1 MAGRAMSSKSG
12 IAAAAWTLGLLAAPS
27 GAALEEQLGPF
38 AVKLRIGAGV
48 QTGTFEEPRT
58 GLSGDDSDFTWSA
71 ILNVER
77 LTEGGALFGVQLEID
92 DGGRQVE
99 DLARDELY
107 LFYASDIGRFE
118 LGEQD
123 GAADVLS
130 LRAPVVGLG
139 QVRGEFA
146 RYAGSAALLSPFDT
160 GDAAKLVFVSAPFSG
175 LRFGAS
181 YAPKYEFNDEDP
193 DPRNRTLQ
201 RDGVELAVQY
211 QRPAGEWA
219 LGVSGAWVT
228 AEADAITQRADI
240 DSWSIGL
247 QARRD
252 KLVIGGAFVA
262 RGDSNRLTATDQD
275 EFNLGVAWRDENW
288 GVALSTAF
296 GTSVAVDSRLLAL
309 GGYWNVGRYVVLRAD
324 VVHIEERRPT
334 LPTDRGFVA
343 VVELGVE
350 F

>member
-1 MAGRAMSSKSG
+1 MMMRR
-12 IAAAAWTLGLLAAPS
+12 IAAAASLYALT
-27 GAALEEQLGPF
+27 GAATVPALEKQLGP
-38 AVKLRIGAGV
+38 VNVELRVGAGA
-48 QTGTFEEPRT
+48 QTGTFENPQT

-71 ILNVER
+71 MLNIDRV
-77 LTEGGALFGVQLEID
+77 TDGGALFGVQLEVD

-107 LFYASDIGRFE
+107 IFYSSDIGRFE

-130 LRAPVVGLG
+130 LRAPVIGLG
-139 QVRGEFA
+139 QIRGEFS

-160 GDAAKLVFVSAPFSG
+160 GDAAKFVFASAPFNG
-175 LRFGAS
+175 VRFGVS
-181 YAPKYEFNDEDP
+181 YAPKFELNEDDP
-193 DPRNRTLQ
+193 NPRNRTLQ
-201 RDGVELAVQY
+201 RDGIELGVQY
-211 QRPAGEWA
+211 QRPVGDWA

-228 AEADAITQRADI
+228 AQADTITQRADI
-240 DSWSIGL
+240 DSWSVGL

-252 KLVIGGAFVA
+252 KLVIGGAFVE
-262 RGDSNRLTATDQD
+262 RGDSNRLAVTDQD
-275 EFNLGVAWRDENW
+275 EVNVGVAWREEKW

-296 GTSVAVDSRLLAL
+296 GRSLAVDSRLIAL
-309 GGYWNVGRYVVLRAD
+309 GAYWNLGDYFVLRGD
-324 VVHIEERRPT
+324 LVHIEERRPT
-334 LPTDRGFVA
+334 LPTDGGFVA

>member
-1 MAGRAMSSKSG
+1 MMMRR
-12 IAAAAWTLGLLAAPS
+12 IAAAASLLALS
-27 GAALEEQLGPF
+27 GAATAPALEKQLGP
-38 AVKLRIGAGV
+38 VNVELRMGAGA
-48 QTGTFEEPRT
+48 QTGTFENPQT

-71 ILNVER
+71 MLNIER
-77 LTEGGALFGVQLEID
+77 VTDGGALFGVQLEVD

-107 LFYASDIGRFE
+107 IFYSSDIGRFE

-130 LRAPVVGLG
+130 LRAPVIGLG
-139 QVRGEFA
+139 QIRGEFS

-160 GDAAKLVFVSAPFSG
+160 GDAAKFVFASAPFNG
-175 LRFGAS
+175 LRFGVS
-181 YAPKYEFNDEDP
+181 YAPKFELNEDDP
-193 DPRNRTLQ
+193 NPRNRTLQ
-201 RDGVELAVQY
+201 RDGIELGVQY
-211 QRPAGEWA
+211 QRPVGDWA

-228 AEADAITQRADI
+228 AQADAITQRADI
-240 DSWSIGL
+240 DSWSVGL

-252 KLVIGGAFVA
+252 KLVIGGAFVE
-262 RGDSNRLTATDQD
+262 RGDSNRLAATDQD
-275 EFNLGVAWRDENW
+275 EVNIGVAWRDEKW

-296 GTSVAVDSRLLAL
+296 GQSVAVDSRLIAL
-309 GGYWNVGRYVVLRAD
+309 GAYWNLGDYFVLRGD
-324 VVHIEERRPT
+324 LVHIEERRPT
-334 LPTDRGFVA
+334 LPTDSGFVA

>member
-1 MAGRAMSSKSG
+1 MPMRR
-12 IAAAAWTLGLLAAPS
+12 IAAAASLCTLMSSTVHAV
-27 GAALEEQLGPF
+27 ERQIGP
-38 AVKLRIGAGV
+38 VNVELRVGAGA
-48 QTGTFEEPRT
+48 QTGTYEEPRT
-58 GLSGDDSDFTWSA
+58 GLSGDDADFTWSA
-71 ILNVER
+71 SLNIER
-77 LTEGGALFGVQLEID
+77 VTDGGQLFGLHLEVD

-107 LFYASDIGRFE
+107 LFYSSDFGRFE

-130 LRAPVVGLG
+130 LRAPLVGLG
-139 QVRGEFA
+139 QIRGEFS
-146 RYAGSAALLSPFDT
+146 RYAGSSALLSAFDT
-160 GDAAKLVFVSAPFSG
+160 SDAAKLVFVSAPFNG

-181 YAPKYEFNDEDP
+181 YAPKFETNEDDP
-193 DPRNRTLQ
+193 NPRNRTLQ
-201 RDGVELAVQY
+201 RDGVELGLQY
-211 QRPAGEWA
+211 QRPVGDWA
-219 LGVSGAWVT
+219 LGISGAWVT
-228 AEADAITQRADI
+228 AQADAITQRADI

-252 KLVIGGAFVA
+252 KLVVGGAFVD
-262 RGDSNRLTATDQD
+262 RGDSNRLSLTNQD
-275 EFNLGVAWRDENW
+275 EFNVGVAWRDEKW

-296 GTSVAVDSRLLAL
+296 GQSEAVDSRLVGL
-309 GGYWNVGRYVVLRAD
+309 GAYWNLGEYFVLRGD

-334 LPTDRGFVA
+334 LPTTNGFVA